1 MSDTVLDALAG
12 NDRGWV
18 ERAACAAIPTR
29 RFFPS
34 EAESSAEAIAV
45 CKQCPVSSECLAYA
59 LKHLVVNGIWGGTT
73 EPERRRM
80 LRMRPSQP
88 AA

>member
-18 ERAACAAIPTR
+18 EGAACAALPTG
-29 RFFPS
+29 RFFPN
-34 EAESSAEAIAV
+34 EAESVAEAIAV

-59 LKHLVVNGIWGGTT
+59 LKHLMVNGIWGGTT

-80 LRMRPSQP
+80 LRMRRTRP